1 LIDDQPTCPIA
12 EGDGPW
18 LVSPALYRTARRRN
32 RGRTG
37 HRTRCDRRSGRR
49 TGRRRHVPIEPELR
63 LVGGGDDRHRP
74 RRTFVYDGDR
84 PFALNCID
92 DALQI
97 IAAEDDGPRA
107 LVETDSE
114 VVVGWAKA
122 KYERCKREATELSLS

>member
-1 LIDDQPTCPIA
+1 MINRHVRLLKEMDRGWFLLPFTGLHAA
-12 EGDGPW
+12 E
-18 LVSPALYRTARRRN
+18 TAAERVIEHGATVEAVVGLDVADTSRSN
-32 RGRTG
+32 PNYASSVAETTATGRT
-37 HRTRCDRRSGRR
+37 
-49 TGRRRHVPIEPELR
+49 E
-63 LVGGGDDRHRP
+63 
-74 RRTFVYDGDR
+74 TFVYDGDR

-97 IAAEDDGPRA
+97 IPAEDDGPRA